1 MSDERASWIEID
13 VNVCSLRFGVGACG
27 ASLSAQTP
35 IKCVNTFKTCSFQSA
50 YAPEPVTLTLTM
62 RGQVGLPIE
71 GRYFP
76 CLLSIKESEQTV
88 NIAGSDPQLAPL
100 GRRASITITAADIVY
115 EDRFL
120 DPYYDERLSGAA
132 LFSGAGYEPAGML
145 FQRLRARDPYFA
157 GWPVRH
163 YQGRVID
170 GALIVDRVTHYILD
184 EFDPSHGDVTF
195 HGVDV
200 LDLASNERALVPV
213 PSRGRLLLDLPA
225 GATEF
230 TLSPEGIGAE
240 YGADGYVTVGNE
252 IMRYTRA
259 GDVMTVV
266 RGRFDTVAKDHKSGD
281 AVQEAWRYTG
291 PAYLAVD
298 ELLRDFASVP
308 GAWIPAA
315 EWADE
320 AEVWFSVDL
329 DTIITKP
336 MEVTKAI
343 GELSILGFSLYT
355 DLAAQKI
362 RFRPNRGLFADERE
376 AVPVITDADIVG
388 DLEYEGR
395 DADRLTRVEFRSVQ
409 IDPARDMADDN
420 FLQSHMVIAG
430 DAEDPRA
437 YGDIRYR
444 LEKTRWLNQ
453 GRGALVRILA
463 NRYLRRFKTP
473 PEQVTLT
480 VKRRKYG
487 GLELTKHVA
496 LISRYIP
503 SEFALPEARLW
514 QVKRRQD
521 ANEGEIKLTLQR
533 FEYDGNFGFWAPN
546 DAPDYADATEAQKD
560 RMAFWGPNTG
570 DTFPDGRKLYEW
582 G

>member
-1 MSDERASWIEID
+1 MSDERAHWIEID
-13 VNVCSLRFGVGACG
+13 VTTCSRRFGVGACG
-27 ASLSAQTP
+27 AALSARTP

-50 YAPEPVTLTLTM
+50 FEPETVTLTLTM
-62 RGQVGLPIE
+62 QGQVGLPIE
-71 GRYFP
+71 GRHFA
-76 CLLSIKESEQTV
+76 CLVSVAESEQTV
-88 NIAGSDPQLAPL
+88 NIAGSDPRLYAM
-100 GRRASITITAADIVY
+100 GRRAGITIKAHDLVY

-120 DPYYDERLSGAA
+120 DPYFDERLTGAA
-132 LFSGAGYEPAGML
+132 LFSGVGYEPVGMF

-157 GWPVRH
+157 GWPIRH
-163 YQGRVID
+163 YQGRVVD
-170 GALIVDRVTHYILD
+170 GVLIADRVTHYIMD
-184 EFDPSHGDVTF
+184 EFDQSRGNVEF

-213 PSRGRLLLDLPA
+213 PSRGRLLEALEI

-230 TLSPEGIGAE
+230 TLSPEGIGSE
-240 YGADGYVTVGNE
+240 YDETGYVTVGNE
-252 IMRYTRA
+252 IMRFTRA
-259 GDVMTVV
+259 GDVLTVT
-266 RGRFDTVAKDHKSGD
+266 RARFDTEERSHRASD
-281 AVQEAWRYTG
+281 AVQQSWRYTG

-298 ELLRDFASVP
+298 ELFRKFAKVP
-308 GAWIPAA
+308 PVWIPTA

-320 AEVWFSVDL
+320 AQIWFSVDV

-336 MEVTKAI
+336 MQVTKAV

-355 DLAAQKI
+355 DLAAQRI
-362 RFRPNRGLFADERE
+362 RFRPNRFLFADERD
-376 AVPVITDADIVG
+376 AVPVITDDDIIG

-395 DADRLTRVEFRSVQ
+395 DADRLTRVEFGSVQ
-409 IDPARDMADDN
+409 IDPTRDLADDN
-420 FLQSHMVIAG
+420 FAQNYMAIAG

-437 YGDIRYR
+437 YGDVRYR
-444 LEKTRWLNQ
+444 MQKTRWLNQ

-463 NRYLRRFKTP
+463 NRYLRRFKSP
-473 PEQVTLT
+473 PIQVKVT

-487 GLELTKHVA
+487 GLELTSHVA
-496 LISRYIP
+496 LISRLIP
-503 SEFALPEARLW
+503 SEFSLPEARIW

-521 ANEGEIKLTLQR
+521 VNEGEISLTLQR

-546 DAPDYADATEAQKD
+546 DAPDYGAATEAQKD
-560 RMAFWGPNTG
+560 RMAFWRADTG